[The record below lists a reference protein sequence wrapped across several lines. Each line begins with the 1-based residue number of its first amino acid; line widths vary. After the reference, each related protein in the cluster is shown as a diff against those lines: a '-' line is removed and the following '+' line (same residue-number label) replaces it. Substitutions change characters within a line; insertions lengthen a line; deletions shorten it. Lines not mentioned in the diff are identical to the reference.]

1 MYHRRVNPQK
11 QFVNEI
17 NEISERINE
26 IDTQPSGDI
35 VMSGTLSTFNTEM
48 GTATTF
54 SSSGFE
60 ENLYDMTP
68 PPPAMQPSV
77 NAQPGMF
84 VISWNGALEGDIP
97 SDFLRV
103 NIVGYKIVNN
113 EVALVRVVGS
123 MSGPNDIRFVTTDVA
138 AVGETWQF
146 ALESEDNK
154 GNLAQAGT
162 RSDIIQMLP
171 HFDYRR
177 AEFTTTNAS
186 VAGSSTI
193 THSGVAVLDTTP
205 TRTVNNT
212 FCIAHPTIPGA
223 VQFLVSGYY
232 GIDIIIV
239 PRTAPGDGTA
249 KLKHS
254 NNSELLSVD
263 KTTGGKKHDS
273 QITTMD
279 TYFAANEYAYT
290 ELSFATA
297 HTIDVRWRITCST
310 FQF

>member
-1 MYHRRVNPQK
+1 MYHRRINPRR

-17 NEISERINE
+17 NDISERINE

-35 VMSGTLSTFNTEM
+35 VMSGTFSTFNTEM

-54 SSSGFE
+54 SSTGVE
-60 ENLYDMTP
+60 ENLYDITP
-68 PPPAMQPSV
+68 PPPAMQPTVS
-77 NAQPGMF
+77 AQPGIF
-84 VISWNGALEGDIP
+84 VITWNGALEGDIP

-103 NIVGYKIVNN
+103 NVIGYKIVNN
-113 EVALVRVVGS
+113 ETTLVRVVGS
-123 MSGPNDIRFVTTDVA
+123 IMSPNDTRFVTTDIA

-154 GNLAQAGT
+154 GNLAEAGV
-162 RSDIIQMLP
+162 RSDVVQMLP

-186 VAGSSTI
+186 VVGSSVL

-212 FCIAHPTIPGA
+212 FCIAHPTIAGA
-223 VQFLVSGYY
+223 VQFLISGYY
-232 GIDIIIV
+232 SIDIIIV
-239 PRTAPGDGTA
+239 PVTAPGDGTA

-254 NNSELLSVD
+254 NGELLSVD

-273 QITTMD
+273 QISTID
-279 TYFAANEYAYT
+279 TYFAANDYAFT
-290 ELSFATA
+290 ELSFVTA
-297 HTIDVRWRITCST
+297 HTINVRWRIVCST